1 MQPEKRGPGWAEF
14 DAAFLDAYTGG
25 ERDLRDDVLRIFLEQ
40 SRLLL
45 DRLEAALNGN
55 KAWSEAAHSL
65 KGCARSVGA
74 NALADLARRA
84 EGEGRSAKDA
94 REETLAALRA
104 ALEDTHAQVEA
115 LMHKGP

>member
-1 MQPEKRGPGWAEF
+1 MPGETRGGGRAEF
-14 DAAFLDAYTGG
+14 DAAFLDSYTGG
-25 ERDLRDDVLRIFLEQ
+25 EKDLRDDVLRIFLDQ

-45 DRLEAALNGN
+45 DRLEAALNGH

-74 NALADLARRA
+74 NTVADLAQKA
-84 EGEGRSAKDA
+84 EGEGRAA
-94 REETLAALRA
+94 RDIREASIAALRR

-115 LMHKGP
+115 LMRQGA